1 MSHVPDVQLRKAA
14 GEDVTFVFSLEV
26 DGAKIAEMQERALA
40 LAEKKRKENPVVA
53 KKDQDEEE
61 DEEKEDDSDR
71 NGSSSSSSSS
81 LSSLE
86 DDEKEEDVGQKEQ
99 KETVITAKMKAKALK
114 DVSSNE
120 METRVATTNKK
131 KNTPIGRER
140 QTSPL
145 AKRHKAA
152 FNEENEEEG
161 EDDTDDENDLKDE
174 DPAAAAAALPVK
186 EKTNEKKPMARKNS
200 RKLKDAP
207 ITCVGCNRSDDKK
220 DMISCVGCERKFHY
234 FCNDPPLKT
243 KPTKRTH
250 PMGWFCNAC
259 KEKEDEDEK
268 EEEEEE
274 EEDVKNANKS
284 ANKRKSLP
292 EIIILSD
299 DYSEKEDDD
308 QVPDSEDDD
317 D

>member
-1 MSHVPDVQLRKAA
+1 MTTEDLQQLFSLDVECPSDTHRKAIARDVQTSIEKLKEKKKTMNQSSISSEDDAIGGNDDGGQNDILPEEKQLEDFDESKLNTWAHHCMSHVPDVQLRKAA

-120 METRVATTNKK
+120 METRALRLPIRRKIRRLVAKGKRRHWPNATKQRLTKRMRK
-131 KNTPIGRER
+131 RER
-140 QTSPL
+140 T
-145 AKRHKAA
+145 
-152 FNEENEEEG
+152 
-161 EDDTDDENDLKDE
+161 T
-174 DPAAAAAALPVK
+174 
-186 EKTNEKKPMARKNS
+186 
-200 RKLKDAP
+200 
-207 ITCVGCNRSDDKK
+207 
-220 DMISCVGCERKFHY
+220 
-234 FCNDPPLKT
+234 
-243 KPTKRTH
+243 RT
-250 PMGWFCNAC
+250 M
-259 KEKEDEDEK
+259 KMT
-268 EEEEEE
+268 
-274 EEDVKNANKS
+274 
-284 ANKRKSLP
+284 
-292 EIIILSD
+292 
-299 DYSEKEDDD
+299 
-308 QVPDSEDDD
+308 
-317 D
+317 